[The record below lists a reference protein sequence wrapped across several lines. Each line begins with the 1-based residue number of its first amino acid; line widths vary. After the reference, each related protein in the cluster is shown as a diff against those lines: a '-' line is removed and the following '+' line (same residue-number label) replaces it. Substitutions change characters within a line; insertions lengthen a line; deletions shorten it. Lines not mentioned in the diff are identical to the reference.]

1 MIRMWPRSM
10 QYALGALGVLA
21 TAQDGGERLT
31 STELSQATG
40 IPPAFLSKNLRKLV
54 RSGLL
59 DARKGY
65 GGGFS
70 LAKPATEIN
79 LLDVLVA
86 VAPEFSRARGCIMGR
101 SSCDNLNPCPLH
113 DRWKAANTS
122 LETALLS
129 LSVAHLKTPTPD
141 SA

>member
-1 MIRMWPRSM
+1 M
-10 QYALGALGVLA
+10 QYALGVPA

-86 VAPEFSRARGCIMGR
+86 VAPEFSQARGCIMGR
-101 SSCDNLNPCPLH
+101 SSCDNLSPCALH